1 MGILNKVDN
10 NLRKL
15 CYSVTLAASAILI
28 APDLLAET
36 DSTRNRIRD
45 ERFSLYLG
53 GFFPQVNSGIRL
65 DSNLDIGGD
74 VSFEETLGLEDS
86 DSVLWGGAIWR
97 ISRRNQLEFEY
108 FQLNR
113 SGGVRAVTDPF
124 PIGNSLVQAG
134 AQVES
139 KFDVGIGR
147 LTYGFAFVEDE
158 RKALT
163 LKAGLHWASVDAAV
177 KLTGAIIDTQT
188 NQTIIAGST
197 ITEQGEVSA
206 PLPHLGLS
214 FSYSITPKLLARAQG
229 LGFALNVGDY
239 SGSLIDAGVDLAYSP
254 WRHFGFGAGIRYFAI
269 RLEAENNR
277 LDGEFDFNYWGPT
290 LFGVVS
296 F

>member
-1 MGILNKVDN
+1 MEILNKMDDN
-10 NLRKL
+10 SRKL

-36 DSTRNRIRD
+36 DSTRNRIKD
-45 ERFSLYLG
+45 DRFSLYLG
-53 GFFPQVNSGIRL
+53 GFFPQINSGIRL
-65 DSNLDIGGD
+65 DSSLGIGEDI
-74 VSFEETLGLEDS
+74 SFEETLGLEDT

-97 ISRRNQLEFEY
+97 ISRRNMLEFEY

-124 PIGNSLVQAG
+124 QIGNSLVQAG

-147 LTYGFAFVEDE
+147 LTYAYAIVADE
-158 RKALT
+158 RKEFAV
-163 LKAGLHWASVDAAV
+163 KAGLHWASVDAA
-177 KLTGAIIDTQT
+177 LRLSGAVIDIPSGQP
-188 NQTIIAGST
+188 IAAGST
-197 ITEQGEVSA
+197 KTEEGDISA
-206 PLPHLGLS
+206 PLPHAGLS
-214 FSYSITPKLLARAQG
+214 FSYAITPKLLARAQG
-229 LGFALNVGDY
+229 LGFALSVGDY

-254 WRHFGFGAGIRYFAI
+254 WRHFGFGAGIRYFAL

-277 LDGEFDFNYWGPT
+277 LDGEFDFDYWGPT